1 MAELPVISADSH
13 MMEPAD
19 LWETRLDHKFR
30 DHAPKV
36 VKNERGSGYLFV
48 APGVRPFPVAGGFGI
63 GKSGEELKE
72 HLQKGYEAARPS
84 GWDPAERL
92 KDQDIDGVQAE
103 VIYTTLGMPLFG
115 LDDDELRRACF
126 GVYNDWVAEFRSY
139 CPPRLHPIA
148 LLSLDDI
155 SLAVKEL
162 ERCAKMGLKG
172 AMIWGVPPED
182 KPYYN
187 ELYDPF
193 WAAAQ
198 ELKMPL
204 SLHVITQRNQK
215 SRKEREKSQGEEKP
229 REDKGPIVFG
239 GVKMLIGTM
248 QPIYEVQR
256 TLSGFI
262 FGKVFERFPELRI
275 VSAENDT
282 GWIAHF
288 MYRMDHFYGKFGT
301 MREETKLQ
309 MLPSEYVRRNIW
321 ATFQDDAIGPMTYKY
336 FGENNYMW
344 ASDFPHTDSTWPN
357 SLKVI
362 KQDFQGVP
370 EDVTRKIV
378 FENAAA
384 LYNIQLN

>member
-1 MAELPVISADSH
+1 MAQLQVISADSH

-19 LWETRLDHKFR
+19 LWEERLDNKFR
-30 DHAPKV
+30 DRAPKV

-63 GKSGEELKE
+63 GKSGAELKE
-72 HLQKGYEAARPS
+72 HLKKGYEAARPS

-92 KDQDIDGVQAE
+92 KDQDIDGVTAE

-126 GVYNDWVAEFRSY
+126 AVYNDWVAEFRSY
-139 CPPRLHPIA
+139 CPSRLHPVA
-148 LLSLDDI
+148 LISLDDI
-155 SLAVKEL
+155 PLAVKEL
-162 ERCAKMGLKG
+162 ERCAKIGLKG
-172 AMIWGVPPED
+172 GMIWGVPPD
-182 KPYYN
+182 DQPYFS

-198 ELKMPL
+198 EMKMPL

-215 SRKEREKSQGEEKP
+215 RREPGKDRGEEP
-229 REDKGPIVFG
+229 PHDQGTSSLG
-239 GVKMLIGTM
+239 GLKLLIGTM
-248 QPIYEVQR
+248 RPVYEVQR
-256 TLSGFI
+256 TLSSFI
-262 FGKVFERFPELRI
+262 FGKVFERFPGLRI

-288 MYRMDHFYGKFGT
+288 MHRLDHMYEKFGT
-301 MREETKLQ
+301 MRDETKLG
-309 MLPSEYVRRNIW
+309 MRPSEYVRRNIW

-344 ASDFPHTDSTWPN
+344 ASDFPHADSTWPN

-362 KQDFQGVP
+362 KQDFSGVP
-370 EDVTRKIV
+370 DEVTRKIV
-378 FENAAA
+378 RDNAVK
-384 LYNIQLN
+384 LYQIDLN